1 LLIYVINQ
9 NTILVFLLQFNMDGK
24 TPISAAQ
31 CITEYRQGM
40 SKDKKNQAKE
50 NKRSS
55 ADIK

>member
-1 LLIYVINQ
+1 
-9 NTILVFLLQFNMDGK
+9 
-24 TPISAAQ
+24 
-31 CITEYRQGM
+31 M